1 MTRTRLC
8 LRLGVLAAVLAGGV
22 LAACAQAPA
31 AGPAA
36 PEFQIATDKP
46 DDVVT
51 ATIDGERLLVDVQSA
66 SGIGSAGVR
75 AADGE
80 MPPAVLLRFHLRG
93 LEQMTFAFG
102 GAIVKLSVPSGGD
115 RPVMQSVVE
124 GGQDRPI
131 TPESPYWMEVTQGGW
146 LGGQRLRGRFAAG
159 LLRLAHSQFHHWL
172 DRFLPLIPT
181 RRR

>member
-1 MTRTRLC
+1 MTRTSLC

-22 LAACAQAPA
+22 LAACAAPPA

-46 DDVVT
+46 DNVVT
-51 ATIDGERLLVDVQSA
+51 TTIDGERLLVDVQSS

-131 TPESPYWMEVTQGGW
+131 TPESPYWMEVTQTTADGSAENIFEVAAPPAFFTSPTANFTIGW
-146 LGGQRLRGRFAAG
+146 IDFYR
-159 LLRLAHSQFHHWL
+159 
-172 DRFLPLIPT
+172 
-181 RRR
+181 